1 MARVKLEPTSAMG
14 TDIPLAI
21 YSQNHLSL
29 FHYFKQLFAQV
40 TNPPID
46 SLREEVVTD
55 TTIYI
60 GSDGNLLQD
69 KSGNCTVLEVNNPI
83 LTSRDMDKIRQLNQT
98 RFKNETIS
106 LLFYRGTS
114 LKEALE
120 NLFIECDKAYR
131 NGANIL
137 ILSDKGV
144 DEGHMAIPSLLA
156 VSALEQHLVK
166 TKKKTDVSII
176 LESGE
181 PRDVHQFATILGY
194 GATAIYPYLAH
205 ECIEEM
211 IQLNMLDKEVNIAI
225 DDYNEAILKGIVKIA
240 AKMGI
245 STLQSYQG
253 AQIFEAIG
261 ISKEVIDTYFTNT
274 ISEVEGITLEDIE
287 KDLIYHHDRAYD
299 PLGLTT
305 DTSLD
310 SIGFHKLRKGDGKED
325 HLYSPETIVKLQRA
339 TQTNNYDL
347 FKECSSELNS
357 NNQKHHLRSQLH
369 FKKTRNSIPLSEV
382 ESEYE
387 IVKRFKTGAMS
398 YGSISEEAHTC
409 MAIAMNR
416 LGGKS
421 NSGEGGEKP
430 ERLGTEK
437 NSAIKQVASGRFGV
451 TEEYLVS
458 AKEIQIKMA
467 QGAKPGE
474 GGHLPGKKVYPW
486 IAKTRYSTPGVSLIS
501 PPPHHDIYSIED
513 LAQLIYD
520 LKNANPKARISVKL
534 VSEAG
539 VGTIASGVAKAGA
552 TVVLISGYDG
562 GTGAASQSSIHHA
575 GLPWELGLAQAHQ
588 NLVENG
594 LRSRVLI
601 ETDGKLM
608 TGKDVAIACLL
619 GAEEFGFATA
629 PLVTMG
635 CMMMRVCNL
644 DTCPFGVATQNQ
656 KLRKRFKGKPEY
668 VMNFMLFIAR
678 ELREIMADLGYHTI
692 NEMVGHTDNLEVNED
707 ANMDYSNILMTPY
720 NIHYEPKDTY
730 DFELEKT
737 VDMKILLPKFEPYF
751 NEKKPH
757 AETISISSTDRT
769 VGTILSSVVTKQFN
783 NTLQDD
789 TYTVHCNGGA
799 GQSFGAFV
807 QKGITL
813 DVHGDAN
820 DYFGKGLSGGKLI
833 IQPKKE
839 ATFKPNE
846 NVIIG
851 NVALYGATSGEAYIR
866 GMAGE
871 RFAVRNSGASAVVEG
886 VGDHGL
892 EYMTGGTVV
901 ILGQTG
907 KNLAAGMSGGIA
919 YIYDPNHDLYTR
931 LNKQLVNTYEVSG
944 KADIET
950 LTQLLKNHYKYTN
963 SGVAQKILSNL
974 DHELSNFKKIVPK
987 DYEKITTLIQ
997 ELKAKGYHDDEASL
1011 MAFEQVHA

>member
-1 MARVKLEPTSAMG
+1 M
-14 TDIPLAI
+14 
-21 YSQNHLSL
+21 
-29 FHYFKQLFAQV
+29 
-40 TNPPID
+40 
-46 SLREEVVTD
+46 
-55 TTIYI
+55 
-60 GSDGNLLQD
+60 
-69 KSGNCTVLEVNNPI
+69 
-83 LTSRDMDKIRQLNQT
+83 
-98 RFKNETIS
+98 
-106 LLFYRGTS
+106 
-114 LKEALE
+114 
-120 NLFIECDKAYR
+120 
-131 NGANIL
+131 
-137 ILSDKGV
+137 
-144 DEGHMAIPSLLA
+144 
-156 VSALEQHLVK
+156 
-166 TKKKTDVSII
+166 
-176 LESGE
+176 
-181 PRDVHQFATILGY
+181 
-194 GATAIYPYLAH
+194 
-205 ECIEEM
+205 
-211 IQLNMLDKEVNIAI
+211 
-225 DDYNEAILKGIVKIA
+225 
-240 AKMGI
+240 
-245 STLQSYQG
+245 
-253 AQIFEAIG
+253 
-261 ISKEVIDTYFTNT
+261 
-274 ISEVEGITLEDIE
+274 
-287 KDLIYHHDRAYD
+287 
-299 PLGLTT
+299 
-305 DTSLD
+305 
-310 SIGFHKLRKGDGKED
+310 
-325 HLYSPETIVKLQRA
+325 
-339 TQTNNYDL
+339 
-347 FKECSSELNS
+347 
-357 NNQKHHLRSQLH
+357 
-369 FKKTRNSIPLSEV
+369 
-382 ESEYE
+382 
-387 IVKRFKTGAMS
+387 
-398 YGSISEEAHTC
+398 
-409 MAIAMNR
+409 
-416 LGGKS
+416 
-421 NSGEGGEKP
+421 
-430 ERLGTEK
+430 
-437 NSAIKQVASGRFGV
+437 ASGRFGV

-539 VGTIASGVAKAGA
+539 IGTIASGVAKAGA

-963 SGVAQKILSNL
+963 SDVAQKILSNL